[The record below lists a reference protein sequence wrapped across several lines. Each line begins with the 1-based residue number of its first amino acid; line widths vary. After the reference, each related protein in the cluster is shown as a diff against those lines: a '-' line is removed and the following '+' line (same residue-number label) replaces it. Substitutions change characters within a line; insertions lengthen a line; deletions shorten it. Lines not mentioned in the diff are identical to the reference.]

1 MNSDQLEQFTTI
13 AECESITKAAEV
25 LYLSQP
31 ALSKTLKNL
40 ETELGC
46 RLFYR
51 SHHKLKITKEGK
63 RLLEYARV
71 VNTTL
76 DTAKQEFNSY
86 DNTRKIRLHSTG
98 YYLPALL
105 EGYYEEHISHL
116 EMHVTPDENI
126 LNMLINHHADAVIAD
141 DYYLR
146 HYATKDL
153 DRIQLFQEQLVMVLP
168 SGHNWF
174 FRGWIP
180 LKEIQAEP
188 MLYIEMP
195 ADTDSWIQEIL
206 KLNRCTLNVKLRLE
220 TGLFNQMRDK
230 LYYPYLISSSAFI
243 NGKNDLYYKNRNK
256 IRVNGLYTS
265 RYIYLWFYKKNYKN
279 LSHVIDTIKKNAA
292 ELAEKIEIPQEVVL
306 N

>member
-1 MNSDQLEQFTTI
+1 MNSDQLEQFKTI

-51 SHHKLKITKEGK
+51 SHHKLNITKEGK

-71 VNTTL
+71 VNATL
-76 DTAKQEFNSY
+76 DTAKQEFKSY

-105 EGYYEEHISHL
+105 EGYYEDNISHL
-116 EMHVTPDENI
+116 DMHVTPDENI

-206 KLNRCTLNVKLRLE
+206 KLNRCTLNVKLRLDSE
-220 TGLFNQMRDK
+220 LFNQMRDK
-230 LYYPYLISSSAFI
+230 LHYPYLISSSSFI
-243 NGKNDLYYKNRNK
+243 NGKDEPYYKNRNQ

-279 LSHVIDTIKKNAA
+279 LSSVITTIKKNAA
-292 ELAEKIEIPQEVVL
+292 KLADKIEIPQNVVF